1 MKTTQSSQQDST
13 KVIVSE
19 KGHKA
24 TIPAAALA
32 PLQFKIGRI
41 LVPVDFS
48 ECAQTALRY
57 ALGVASQFQAE
68 LTLAHVVE
76 QIVYPGDW
84 MYPPLAL
91 SDFATEKREQVLEK
105 MKDLVKDPGVNVQ
118 HIVRVGR
125 AWQEVIE
132 LAKERKSDLIILA
145 THGYTGL
152 KHVLLGSVAEKI
164 IRHAPC
170 TVLTVRPDERDFL

>member
-1 MKTTQSSQQDST
+1 MKPTPKSQKGSA

-24 TIPAAALA
+24 AVPAAALA

-57 ALGVASQFQAE
+57 ALGLATQFEAE

-91 SDFATEKREQVLEK
+91 SDFATEKRDQVLDK
-105 MKDLVKDPGVNVQ
+105 MKSLVKDPEVNVR
-118 HIVRVGR
+118 HVVRVGR

-132 LAKERKSDLIILA
+132 LAKENKTDLIVLA

-170 TVLTVRPDERDFL
+170 PVLTVRPDERDFL